1 MSDHSSERTTRS
13 YTRKEVI
20 RGAAGTGAA
29 LGLAP
34 ILAACGSSS
43 SGGSSAG
50 GSSGGSARSPS
61 AASPTRPWC
70 PSATCS

>member
-1 MSDHSSERTTRS
+1 MSDHSRRERTTRS

-20 RGAAGTGAA
+20 RGAVGTGAA

-34 ILAACGSSS
+34 MLAACGDSSS

-50 GSSGGSARSPS
+50 GRPAARSPS
-61 AASPTRPWC
+61 AASPTRRWC

>member
-1 MSDHSSERTTRS
+1 MSDHSRRERRTRS

-34 ILAACGSSS
+34 IARGCG
-43 SGGSSAG
+43 
-50 GSSGGSARSPS
+50 RS
-61 AASPTRPWC
+61 
-70 PSATCS
+70 